1 MASLDSYLSIISY
14 PISLVFLLLFPY
26 RLHRLT
32 QQTIKVKTGG
42 WRGRTKLGFAALLV
56 LVQVITIFVPY
67 HDRQNSGL
75 YLSVVPTIAT
85 SVFVFLSSLEHRRS
99 VRPSTLILLYLL
111 SSLSLDLV
119 QLTAPSLRYLLQ
131 NGQHLYLI
139 PQLAAKALVLCTEL
153 LLDKRSELLE
163 EWQNLPPEE
172 TCSIFGRSLMWWM
185 NTILAKGYKST
196 LINEELPDIDHGL
209 SSRVLRE
216 KILDIWCS
224 DTASSPWLL
233 TALIKCLLQP
243 GLLLVIWRVLLILF
257 RYSQPVLITYSIAFL
272 NSPSSSQDQGYFI
285 VLAAIFVHMGYAF
298 VVRAYQLGL
307 NRLQI
312 MVRGSLVGL
321 IHQNS
326 LLSANAS
333 HKDSGGSSTPVALIT
348 TDVAALEGAVE
359 TFYMTWACVIEV
371 IIGTVMLARQVG
383 WVWPLPHLITISCS
397 RINAYVARN
406 LKTRQ
411 AEWNAATRK
420 RIALTSSVLSSA
432 KTVKMLGMQDAVEQQ
447 ILELRHDEL
456 DKAARVRWI
465 RVVYNASANALGMF
479 APVITIVVFAVV
491 ASFKGEPLN
500 PETAFPT
507 IAILALVT
515 HSANMVMTII
525 PKAVAAYPSFERIQ
539 AYLQN
544 GPAVL
549 SPDLDHDDTY
559 RDQRTS
565 AILVKSLDVSWSN
578 GQTALSSINIDIP
591 KGSIV
596 ACSGPVGS
604 GKTTLARAILG
615 EKFPSLSGIV
625 ETCSIGGRIAYC
637 AQTAWLPNRT
647 IREVIHGP
655 GTETK
660 SLGYVDDGQD
670 TAWYQTVVQ
679 ACCLDEDLGLLPDGD
694 STVVGDGGMN
704 LSGGQRQRV
713 ALARA
718 VFQRCE
724 IAVLDDV
731 FSALDGRTEKQ
742 VAENLFG
749 TGTDGARG
757 LFRKLGTTVFWITS
771 STRHYH
777 MADYVVVLETGGR
790 IEEQGPWSKL
800 KASGQHISRLIH
812 SHDADH
818 KSNSAAKQ
826 EDADE
831 YERGQ
836 QKQQVTIS
844 KSPDDMKTTRGDGD
858 LSLYGYYFSSAGH
871 KSIMFLLFC
880 TASTAFFMTFPQY
893 WMKWWTEDA
902 ATRNQDSNHTTTAF
916 YATGYA
922 LLALAAWI
930 STNGIMWSQLLWVA
944 PAASIMLH
952 RRLLETI
959 LGAPLAY
966 FSTTDTGTIL
976 NHFSQ
981 DISLVDG
988 YIATSLSAVSTQVF
1002 KLIFQASVIF
1012 AVQPLMSLTLPICVV
1027 VVYIVQK
1034 IYLRTSRQMRIIELE
1049 SRSAVFSSL
1058 LETADGA
1065 ETIRSFKWHVPI
1077 TRENITALD
1086 LSQKP
1091 FYLLFC
1097 LQRWLGVVLNLL
1109 GAGVT
1114 VAVITLA
1121 VMLKGTTTGAQI
1133 GVALNVLLVTKTTLL
1148 RLVDVYTDLEIS
1160 LGAVSRLRSV
1170 EEGTPREEDE
1180 NEHEQYMGWDDG
1192 IVGFEE
1198 QDGDRIS
1205 CPGKGG
1211 LEFRSVSASYNEN
1224 SLALRDIDL
1233 SIAPGETVAIC
1244 GRTGS
1249 GKSSILL
1256 ALLRLIKINSGTI
1269 TVNGIDINRLPL
1281 ATVRQILFVTIAQDP
1296 YFLHETCLRFNLDP
1310 SGLLSTQELVQIL
1323 HQVGLWSHL
1332 VLACGPTST
1341 TQDLKTNQGSTTTNR
1356 TESTENNNGNF
1367 PGEHTP
1373 LLTTKTIN
1381 SPLYNDDEATKI
1393 LNKPFSSIPT
1403 LSGGQAQLLALARGI
1418 AQCQAAQTTQF
1429 HQTGGGGNMKKIK
1442 PIILLDEVTASLDN
1456 ITEQRV
1462 CEIVQEV
1469 FVEKGYTVVI
1479 VTHRLGEVL
1488 AAAARRRQAQTQAQA
1503 QAQAQAQVQ
1512 AQAQGLERDSDTVAR
1527 TESRIEQGHGSQKGL
1542 TVVWMR
1548 DGRVEKVETEGK

>member
-1 MASLDSYLSIISY
+1 MASLDSYLSLISY
-14 PISLVFLLLFPY
+14 SISLVFLLLFPY
-26 RLHRLT
+26 RLHQLT
-32 QQTIKVKTGG
+32 QQAIKVKPGG
-42 WRGRTKLGFAALLV
+42 WRSRAKLVFAALLV

-67 HDRQNSGL
+67 HDRQHSGL
-75 YLSVVPTIAT
+75 YLSVVPTIAA
-85 SVFVFLSSLEHRRS
+85 SVLVFLSSLEQRRT

-111 SSLSLDLV
+111 SSLSVDLV
-119 QLTAPSLRYLLQ
+119 QLTAPSLRYLVQ

-139 PQLAAKALVLCTEL
+139 PQLVAKALVLCTEL
-153 LLDKRSELLE
+153 LLDKRPELLE

-172 TCSIFGRSLMWWM
+172 TCSVFGRSLMWWM

-196 LINEELPDIDHGL
+196 LINEELPDIDRGL

-224 DTASSPWLL
+224 DTGSSPWLL
-233 TALIKCLLQP
+233 TVLIKCLLQP
-243 GLLLVIWRVLLILF
+243 GLLLVIWRVLLIVF
-257 RYSQPVLITYSIAFL
+257 RYSQPVLITYSITFL
-272 NSPSSSQDQGYFI
+272 NSPSSSQDEGYFI
-285 VLAAIFVHMGYAF
+285 VLAAIFVHVGYAF

-307 NRLQI
+307 NRLKI

-326 LLSANAS
+326 LVSANES
-333 HKDSGGSSTPVALIT
+333 HKDSGGSSTPVALVT

-383 WVWPLPHLITISCS
+383 WVWPLPHLITIFCS
-397 RINAYVARN
+397 RISAYVARN

-432 KTVKMLGMQDAVEQQ
+432 KTVKMLGMQDAVQQQ
-447 ILELRHDEL
+447 ILELRQDEL

-479 APVITIVVFAVV
+479 APVITIVVFAIV

-549 SPDLDHDDTY
+549 TPDLDHEDTN
-559 RDQRTS
+559 REQRTS

-578 GQTALSSINIDIP
+578 GQTALPSINIDIP
-591 KGSIV
+591 KGTIV

-625 ETCSIGGRIAYC
+625 ETFSIGGRIAYC

-655 GTETK
+655 GTEAK

-679 ACCLDEDLGLLPDGD
+679 ACCLDEDLALLPDGD
-694 STVVGDGGMN
+694 GTVVGDGGMN

-731 FSALDGRTEKQ
+731 FSALDGRTERH

-749 TGTDGARG
+749 DGG
-757 LFRKLGTTVFWITS
+757 LFRKLGTTVFWITC
-771 STRHYH
+771 STQHFH
-777 MADYVVVLETGGR
+777 MADYVVFLESGGR

-800 KASGQHISRLIH
+800 KASEQHISRLIH
-812 SHDADH
+812 CHDGDH

-826 EDADE
+826 EGTEEAQEADKHAKS
-831 YERGQ
+831 Q
-836 QKQQVTIS
+836 QKQQQVTIS
-844 KSPDDMKTTRGDGD
+844 KSPDGMKTTRGDGD
-858 LSLYGYYFSSAGH
+858 MSLYGYYFSSAGH
-871 KSIMFLLFC
+871 KRIMFLFFC

-893 WMKWWTEDA
+893 WMKWWTDDA

-916 YATGYA
+916 YATGYTF
-922 LLALAAWI
+922 LALTAWI

-944 PAASIMLH
+944 PAASITLH
-952 RRLLETI
+952 RRLLQTI

-966 FSTTDTGTIL
+966 FSTTDTGIIL

-1002 KLIFQASVIF
+1002 KLIFQASVVF
-1012 AVQPLMSLTLPICVV
+1012 AVQPLVSLTLPIYIV

-1058 LETADGA
+1058 LETANGA

-1077 TRENITALD
+1077 TRENTTALD
-1086 LSQKP
+1086 LSQRP

-1097 LQRWLGVVLNLL
+1097 LQRWLGIVLNLL
-1109 GAGVT
+1109 GAGIT

-1148 RLVDVYTDLEIS
+1148 RLVDVYTGLEIS

-1170 EEGTPREEDE
+1170 EEGTPREKDE
-1180 NEHEQYMGWDDG
+1180 NGHEQYMGWDDG

-1211 LEFRSVSASYNEN
+1211 LELRGVSASYNEN

-1249 GKSSILL
+1249 GKSSLIL

-1269 TVNGIDINRLPL
+1269 TVNGIDIARFPL
-1281 ATVRQILFVTIAQDP
+1281 ATVRQKYFVTIAQDP
-1296 YFLHETCLRFNLDP
+1296 YFLHETSLRFNLDP
-1310 SGLLSTQELVQIL
+1310 SGLLSTQDLVQIL
-1323 HQVGLWSHL
+1323 DQVGLWSHL
-1332 VLACGPTST
+1332 VLACASTST
-1341 TQDLKTNQGSTTTNR
+1341 TQDLKTKGHNTSNHMQGSNMTNR
-1356 TESTENNNGNF
+1356 NESTDNNGNF

-1373 LLTTKTIN
+1373 LLTAAETVN
-1381 SPLYNDDEATKI
+1381 SPPYNDDDDDEATKI

-1403 LSGGQAQLLALARGI
+1403 LSGGQAQLVALARGI
-1418 AQCQAAQTTQF
+1418 AQCQAQTTQF
-1429 HQTGGGGNMKKIK
+1429 HQTGPGGGKKKIK

-1456 ITEQRV
+1456 ATEQRV

-1469 FVEKGYTVVI
+1469 FVEKGYTVVM
-1479 VTHRLGEVL
+1479 VTHRLGEFL
-1488 AAAARRRQAQTQAQA
+1488 AAARKHSQARA
-1503 QAQAQAQVQ
+1503 Q
-1512 AQAQGLERDSDTVAR
+1512 AQAQGLESGSDTIAR
-1527 TESRIEQGHGSQKGL
+1527 TESRTQGRESKKGL

-1548 DGRVEKVETEGK
+1548 DGRVEKVESEKM